1 MRNPTKL
8 KTILTGLM
16 MISSLA
22 ITSCSDH
29 KKDKPAAPAPPTKEP
44 PKEEPALPGL
54 TADGEAP
61 LRGYANLSRLI
72 GSSMATSDS
81 HFEIAS
87 YVGGD
92 YGNPGLALLM
102 GYYDGN
108 PVAPGWRNASP
119 NTASVT
125 VYLLAFD
132 AMGRDLAE
140 SCKENGK
147 PRSITLKNNIMDLVK
162 SVCVDGVNASPDN
175 LHALWSAMT
184 AKTAPE
190 AEFTAWLD
198 TIKESTTQ
206 DKADLLSL
214 MTSSAMM
221 VPHFII
227 QN

>member
-16 MISSLA
+16 MISSFA

-29 KKDKPAAPAPPTKEP
+29 KKNKPAVPAAPPEEK
-44 PKEEPALPGL
+44 PKDEPALPGL

-72 GSSMATSDS
+72 GSSMATPDS
-81 HFEIAS
+81 HFDIAS
-87 YVGGD
+87 YAGGG
-92 YGNPGLALLM
+92 YGSPGLALLM

-108 PVAPGWRNASP
+108 PMAPGWRNASP

-125 VYLLAFD
+125 VYLLVFD
-132 AMGRDLAE
+132 AMGRDLAK
-140 SCKENGK
+140 SCEDNGK
-147 PRSITLKNNIMDLVK
+147 PKSIVLKDNIEDLVK

-184 AKTAPE
+184 ARTAPE
-190 AEFTAWLD
+190 SEYAAWLA
-198 TIKESTTQ
+198 TIKESATQ
-206 DKADLLSL
+206 DKADLLSM
-214 MTSSAMM
+214 MTTAAMM

>member
-1 MRNPTKL
+1 MRNPTKF

-29 KKDKPAAPAPPTKEP
+29 KKNKPAPPAVPPEEK
-44 PKEEPALPGL
+44 PKEDPPLPGL
-54 TADGEAP
+54 TADGEAT

-72 GSSMATSDS
+72 GSSMATPDS
-81 HFEIAS
+81 QFEIAP
-87 YVGGD
+87 YIGGS

-140 SCKENGK
+140 SCKDNGK
-147 PRSITLKNNIMDLVK
+147 PQSITLKDNIMALVK
-162 SVCVDGVNASPDN
+162 SVCADGVNTSPDN

-184 AKTAPE
+184 ARTAPE
-190 AEFTAWLD
+190 AEFTAWLA

-206 DKADLLSL
+206 DKSDLLAI